1 MVDEWSFEF
10 LPGNSSLI
18 FRIILPSNFAE
29 LRGSQRPQLNDF
41 PLLQPRKYAGKFY
54 ILNNMYIYIYIFFF
68 FFYKLI
74 KLLCILLLCESSHL
88 YGAYIYLKAER
99 L

>member
-29 LRGSQRPQLNDF
+29 LRGSRRPQLNDF
-41 PLLQPRKYAGKFY
+41 PLLHPRKYRGKFY
-54 ILNNMYIYIYIFFF
+54 ILNNTYILINFHQDIVYTFANM
-68 FFYKLI
+68 KLVVCMVLI
-74 KLLCILLLCESSHL
+74 
-88 YGAYIYLKAER
+88 
-99 L
+99 